1 VISVDAAFVGAKSL
15 VEATPGRRTIISA
28 RLATD
33 TLSAHPHLTRL
44 AEERDANLQDRVADA
59 ITGFAG
65 SMWFVYL
72 HMVLF
77 TWWIAAQG
85 HPLFNDPFPFGLLT
99 MVVSLEAIFLSAFVM
114 LSQNR
119 ADERRQV
126 LADHEW
132 QLVQAEEQQNEEL
145 LRISTQLLE
154 LTRQVHTLTTAV
166 HQAVVAGR

>member
-1 VISVDAAFVGAKSL
+1 
-15 VEATPGRRTIISA
+15 
-28 RLATD
+28 
-33 TLSAHPHLTRL
+33 
-44 AEERDANLQDRVADA
+44 
-59 ITGFAG
+59 
-65 SMWFVYL
+65 MWFVYL
-72 HMVLF
+72 HVALF
-77 TWWIAAQG
+77 AWWISAQG
-85 HPLFNDPFPFGLLT
+85 HPLFGDPFPFGLLT

-119 ADERRQV
+119 ADARRQV

-154 LTRQVHTLTTAV
+154 LTRQVHTLTVAV

>member
-1 VISVDAAFVGAKSL
+1 MTTATLAS
-15 VEATPGRRTIISA
+15 EA
-28 RLATD
+28 
-33 TLSAHPHLTRL
+33 LSPHPHLTRL
-44 AEERDANLQDRVADA
+44 REERDANLQDRIADA

-72 HMVLF
+72 HLALF
-77 TWWIAAQG
+77 AWWIVTRGQ
-85 HPLFNDPFPFGLLT
+85 PLFDDPFPFGLLT

-132 QLVQAEEQQNEEL
+132 QLVQAEERQNEEL
-145 LRISTQLLE
+145 IRISTQLLE
-154 LTRQVHTLTTAV
+154 ITKEVHTLTTAV
-166 HQAVVAGR
+166 HQAVVSDQSPDAPGAAPGGGLR

>member
-1 VISVDAAFVGAKSL
+1 MIASL
-15 VEATPGRRTIISA
+15 DRTPAVEASA
-28 RLATD
+28 RRRPIIATTLD
-33 TLSAHPHLTRL
+33 SSTLSPHPRLTRL
-44 AEERDANLQDRVADA
+44 AEARDANLQDRVADA

-72 HMVLF
+72 HMAVF
-77 TWWIAAQG
+77 AWWIFAQG
-85 HPLFNDPFPFGLLT
+85 HPLFDDPFPFGLLT

-126 LADHEW
+126 LADHQW

-154 LTRQVHTLTTAV
+154 LTRQGHTLTTAV
-166 HQAVVAGR
+166 HQAVVTGR